1 MTMIKLT
8 AIMKKNIVILSLAA
22 IVTLISFGSAF
33 AQFEEPELRK
43 VTKAER
49 ASFESRFADISWSG
63 QGLYNPTTID
73 RIPTIELRS
82 RLQAVFGDPT
92 QTIGDLINN
101 NFRPGK
107 AIQFEYR
114 TVQIE
119 DHQWHLPINDKP
131 IFNNNFRPGKAIQFE
146 YWFIIDGE
154 MPLMLLDLDG
164 PFENGLVYVGASR
177 YIDRMPQVKRTL
189 SRLLMSEEGEPAEFS
204 DYFYSP
210 QREQWYRV
218 EYTDGE
224 VKREMISRP
233 TTFN

>member
-1 MTMIKLT
+1 
-8 AIMKKNIVILSLAA
+8 MKKNIVILSLAA
-22 IVTLISFGSAF
+22 IVILISFGSAF
-33 AQFEEPELRK
+33 AQFEEPVLRK

-107 AIQFEYR
+107 AIQFEY
-114 TVQIE
+114 
-119 DHQWHLPINDKP
+119 
-131 IFNNNFRPGKAIQFE
+131 
-146 YWFIIDGE
+146 WFIIDGE
-154 MPLMLLDLDG
+154 MPLMILDLDG

-224 VKREMISRP
+224 FKREMISRP